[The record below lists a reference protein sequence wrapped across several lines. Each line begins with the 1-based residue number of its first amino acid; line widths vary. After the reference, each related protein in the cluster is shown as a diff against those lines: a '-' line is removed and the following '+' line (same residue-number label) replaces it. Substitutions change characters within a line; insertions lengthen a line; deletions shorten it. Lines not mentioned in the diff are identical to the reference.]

1 MSADVQMNY
10 DTMEEMA
17 KIFQN
22 GSQQLQ
28 ETGQAMEQ
36 LAGMMSEGG
45 LLGEGGEKF
54 ADALRSR
61 LSRKIHKLAAKF
73 SELSKDVDGAVK
85 DLRDGDKNAAS
96 RFKG

>member
-10 DTMEEMA
+10 ETMEEMA

-22 GSQQLQ
+22 GSQQLK

-54 ADALRSR
+54 AEALRSR
-61 LSRKIHKLAAKF
+61 LSKKIHKLSDKF
-73 SELSKDVDGAVK
+73 HELSGDVTGAVK
-85 DLRDGDKNAAS
+85 DLRDGDKTAAS
-96 RFKG
+96 RFK